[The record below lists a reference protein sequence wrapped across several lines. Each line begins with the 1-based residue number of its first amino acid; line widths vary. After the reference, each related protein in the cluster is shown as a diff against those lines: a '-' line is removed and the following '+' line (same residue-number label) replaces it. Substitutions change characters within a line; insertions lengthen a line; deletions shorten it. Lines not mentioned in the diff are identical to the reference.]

1 MLCEKCKK
9 NTATVCV
16 TTIINGDKTVKNLC
30 PACAEQ
36 EGHLNMGFDFDH
48 DFSWQN
54 LWPKVFSLG
63 QSDMMQRLDDL
74 VCSQC
79 HLSLQD
85 FTKQGRLGCSHCYTD
100 FARQLEPIIKQMH
113 VGEQHTGKMPK
124 RLSGVKGIQREI
136 DGLKG
141 QLQQA
146 IQVENF
152 ELAAKLRDEIKGL
165 QQKAEKGAQ
174 ANE

>member
-36 EGHLNMGFDFDH
+36 EGHLNLGFDLEQ

-63 QSDMMQRLDDL
+63 QTEFGQRLDQMT
-74 VCSQC
+74 CPQC
-79 HLSLQD
+79 HLSFPE
-85 FTKQGRLGCSHCYTD
+85 FTKGGRLGCSHCYKE
-100 FARQLEPIIKQMH
+100 FASQLEPILKRIH
-113 VGEQHTGKMPK
+113 AGERHEGKMPK
-124 RLSGVKGIQREI
+124 RLSGVKGIERQI
-136 DGLKG
+136 DLLRG

-146 IQVENF
+146 IQIENF
-152 ELAAKLRDEIKGL
+152 EQAAQLRDEIKAL
-165 QQKAEKGAQ
+165 QEQAGKGEA
-174 ANE
+174 

>member
-30 PACAEQ
+30 PTCAAQ
-36 EGHLNMGFDFDH
+36 EGHLNTGFDFDQ

-54 LWPKVFSLG
+54 LWPKMFSFG
-63 QSDMMQRLDDL
+63 QSDLLKRLDDL

-79 HLSLQD
+79 HMSFQD
-85 FTKQGRLGCSHCYTD
+85 FTKQGRLGCSQCYAD
-100 FARQLEPIIKQMH
+100 FAGQLEPILKQMQ
-113 VGEQHTGKMPK
+113 VGDHHTGKMPK

-136 DGLKG
+136 DGLRAR
-141 QLQQA
+141 LQQA
-146 IQVENF
+146 VQIENF

-165 QQKAEKGAQ
+165 EAKAGKGEA
-174 ANE
+174 